1 MTSQLRHNFLASQAV
16 HGADDVITPHF
27 KSQVDSL
34 GVCGP
39 KLILLTTLPQK
50 AGVPNLAKIALNI
63 QPSLY
68 KFLSCF

>member
-39 KLILLTTLPQK
+39 KLILLTTLPQ
-50 AGVPNLAKIALNI
+50 
-63 QPSLY
+63 
-68 KFLSCF
+68 